1 MPKLGSIIDA
11 QQFDYET
18 LACVF
23 EIAKEMEEV
32 GCGDLLGG
40 KIMTS
45 LFYEPSTRTRLS
57 FEAAMKRL
65 GGEVIS
71 TENAKEFSSKAKG
84 ESLEDSIRVI
94 SGYCDV
100 IVLRYY
106 KEGGAKRAQDYSN
119 VPIINAGDGAG
130 QHPTQAILDLYT
142 IKKTFGDIRELKI
155 AMAGDLINGRT
166 VRSLSYFLAK
176 HFPDNEIFFISPSR
190 VRMREDI
197 KGYLDRYRVRW
208 NELENFDSVLPQLD
222 VIYQTR
228 VQKERFE
235 DDQAVYEEIMT
246 ESEKLIIDRQKLEQM
261 KSNAIIMHP
270 LPRLSEIRYGV
281 DKDPRAKYF
290 EQARNGL
297 YTRMALL
304 KMVLAGY

>member
-1 MPKLGSIIDA
+1 MPKLDSVIDA

-18 LACVF
+18 IARVF
-23 EIAKEMEEV
+23 EIAREMEDTKSS
-32 GCGDLLGG
+32 DLLEG
-40 KIMTS
+40 KVMTS

-106 KEGGAKRAQDYSN
+106 REGGAKRAQNYSG
-119 VPIINAGDGAG
+119 VPIINAGDGSG
-130 QHPTQAILDLYT
+130 QHPTQALLDLYT
-142 IKKTFGDIRELKI
+142 IKKIFGEIRGLKI

-197 KGYLDRYRVRW
+197 KEYMDRYRLRW
-208 NELENFDSVLPQLD
+208 NELEDFDSVLPQLD

-235 DDQAVYEEIMT
+235 DDQVVYEEIMA
-246 ESEKLIIDRQKLEQM
+246 ESEKLIINRQKLEKM
-261 KSNAIIMHP
+261 KSGAIIMHP
-270 LPRLSEIRYGV
+270 LPRLSEIQYGV

-297 YTRMALL
+297 YVRMALL
-304 KMVLAGY
+304 KMILVGY